1 MTTLIGQYLTKDI
14 LINALPKILIKP
26 EELGTTD
33 TYHEEKILKNYASLD
48 EKSQILIYKAALQVA
63 IVGYGNKNYGFIR
76 VDDKNIMTLVD
87 LFEKYKIK
95 YLEKINSKYGDADLS
110 VRRLLR
116 LFRYQIQ
123 KFIIENNRPSYL
135 WLKYAN
141 KDNIKFVSVCFPG
154 GEHLVDNKEEAEFL
168 LTTYGNLDSIQNT
181 KFRARLKRVFIAR
194 GILSPEYFVDKNY
207 W

>member
-14 LINALPKILIKP
+14 LINSLPKISVKP

-76 VDDKNIMTLVD
+76 VDEKNIMTLVD

-95 YLEKINSKYGDADLS
+95 YLEKLNAKYNDSDLS

-123 KFIIENNRPSYL
+123 KVYC
-135 WLKYAN
+135 WK
-141 KDNIKFVSVCFPG
+141 
-154 GEHLVDNKEEAEFL
+154 
-168 LTTYGNLDSIQNT
+168 
-181 KFRARLKRVFIAR
+181 
-194 GILSPEYFVDKNY
+194 
-207 W
+207 